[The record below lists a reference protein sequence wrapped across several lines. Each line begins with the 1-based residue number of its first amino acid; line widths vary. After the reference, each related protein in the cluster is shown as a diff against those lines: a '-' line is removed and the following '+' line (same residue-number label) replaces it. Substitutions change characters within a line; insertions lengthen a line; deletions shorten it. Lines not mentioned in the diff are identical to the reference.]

1 MKNAG
6 GNPMPCYIYIYTVK
20 LLCINHFRDP
30 FRCPKVFS
38 LLTRKLHWCCYQ
50 WRHLPNPFY
59 CSQLLHHCHMAR
71 QQHWKKSNTTKYFL
85 FEKVHRL
92 RQNTKPEMCQLLVH
106 FSSVLCVS
114 PPLPRYGMNKTSY
127 FHIFLELVL

>member
-6 GNPMPCYIYIYTVK
+6 GNPMLCHAMPCYAMLYIYTIK

-38 LLTRKLHWCCYQ
+38 LITRKLHWCYYQ

-59 CSQLLHHCHMAR
+59 CSQLLHHCHRAR

-92 RQNTKPEMCQLLVH
+92 RQNTKPEMCH
-106 FSSVLCVS
+106 YWYTSVKFCVS
-114 PPLPRYGMNKTSY
+114 HHHYQVLTRY
-127 FHIFLELVL
+127 E